1 MDLVVVVVGVVV
13 VNSEGTGS
21 LYSDLV
27 MVGNRLTVVVI
38 VEFATVVSV

>member
-1 MDLVVVVVGVVV
+1 VVVVVGVVV

-27 MVGNRLTVVVI
+27 MVGNK
-38 VEFATVVSV
+38 FAMVVSV